1 MEFITQLERP
11 NIFSP
16 HLTQLK
22 VSLNTFEESYK
33 GQAQKNLCRG
43 SFANPRALLSRL
55 SQREPALLVGF
66 CLSRAKKVVMK

>member
-22 VSLNTFEESYK
+22 VSLNTFEEKSYR
-33 GQAQKNLCRG
+33 GQAQKT
-43 SFANPRALLSRL
+43 FAGAVLPNQRVLFLPTFTKGAGLISWLQFPEPR
-55 SQREPALLVGF
+55 
-66 CLSRAKKVVMK
+66 K